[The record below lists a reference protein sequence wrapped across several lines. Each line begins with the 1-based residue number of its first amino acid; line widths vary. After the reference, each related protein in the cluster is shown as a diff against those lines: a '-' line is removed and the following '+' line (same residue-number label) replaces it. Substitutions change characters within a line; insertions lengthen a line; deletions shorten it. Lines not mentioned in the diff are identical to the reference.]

1 MGWLVIPELD
11 SVKVLRT
18 ATWAL
23 LPLATA
29 CPADEAP
36 TQGGSS
42 SDTSATAP
50 GDSSSSA
57 EDAEASADGASS
69 TSDGGSTSL
78 ADTTVGDTTT
88 VGMDDDSTTVAM
100 DDGDDTLEDGCWD
113 HRYDIDYYSQEPP
126 PWDPF
131 VCAELTI
138 PCPTVDV
145 AVETQDEW
153 VVDMTPE
160 EIATADANARCVL
173 EQMRDGAIGSYE
185 VHVSEDQGFA
195 SSHTRYSVL
204 AEGAVA
210 SVHTTYDLE
219 ETVAES
225 YRQLRDG
232 SFFEECLAQTEL
244 VPLVQC
250 LATPTESSIAGI
262 PAIDPDACVN
272 AEPEC
277 PG

>member
-1 MGWLVIPELD
+1 MGWLMIPELD
-11 SVKVLRT
+11 GVKVLRT

-36 TQGGSS
+36 MQGGSS
-42 SDTSATAP
+42 SDTSTTAP

-69 TSDGGSTSL
+69 TSDDGSTSL
-78 ADTTVGDTTT
+78 ADTTTI
-88 VGMDDDSTTVAM
+88 GMDDDSTTVAM

-113 HRYDIDYYSQEPP
+113 HRHDIDYYSQEPP

-131 VCAELTI
+131 ECPELAI

-145 AVETQDEW
+145 AVEVQDEW

-173 EQMRDGAIGSYE
+173 EQMRDGAIGSYS
-185 VHVSEDQGFA
+185 VHVLEDQGFA
-195 SSHTRYSVL
+195 SSQTRYSVL
-204 AEGAVA
+204 AEGVVA

-225 YRQLRDG
+225 YRQLRDA

-250 LATPTESSIAGI
+250 LAPPTESSIAEI
-262 PAIDPDACVN
+262 PAIDPDACVD
-272 AEPEC
+272 AEPAC